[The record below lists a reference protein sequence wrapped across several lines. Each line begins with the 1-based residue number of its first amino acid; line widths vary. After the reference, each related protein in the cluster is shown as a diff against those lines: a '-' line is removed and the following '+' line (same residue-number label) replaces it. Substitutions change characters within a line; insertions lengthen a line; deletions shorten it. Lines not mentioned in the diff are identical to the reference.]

1 MENTV
6 KKCQVDT
13 LKNNFIDLY
22 SKFKFLCSFDE
33 IIFDFAN
40 DDFETFSIN
49 LLFFFSSLDNEF
61 QEILTEFSEILND

>member
-6 KKCQVDT
+6 KKCVVDT
-13 LKNNFIDLY
+13 LKNNFMDLY

-33 IIFDFAN
+33 ILFDVAN